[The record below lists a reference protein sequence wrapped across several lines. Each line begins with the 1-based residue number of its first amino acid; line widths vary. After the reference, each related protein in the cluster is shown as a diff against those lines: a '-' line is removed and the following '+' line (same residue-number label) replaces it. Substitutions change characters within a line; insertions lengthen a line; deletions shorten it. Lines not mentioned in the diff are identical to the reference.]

1 MLDTGDI
8 PAIEPFVKKVISD
21 HPEVDCL
28 VRLSSPNDM
37 WLSCSSLNRTH
48 FFFRILK
55 INNAGVQRP
64 LDVNNF
70 DLKKADQEIA
80 INISGP
86 MHLAMGFLD
95 HFKVPH

>member
-1 MLDTGDI
+1 MK
-8 PAIEPFVKKVISD
+8 A

-28 VRLSSPNDM
+28 VGPLSPEAGTTLRAKRLTTPG
-37 WLSCSSLNRTH
+37 LSYMYNYRQ
-48 FFFRILK
+48 

-70 DLKKADQEIA
+70 DLQKADQEIA

-86 MHLAMGFLD
+86 MHLAIEMLD
-95 HFKVPH
+95 HLKVGFVD